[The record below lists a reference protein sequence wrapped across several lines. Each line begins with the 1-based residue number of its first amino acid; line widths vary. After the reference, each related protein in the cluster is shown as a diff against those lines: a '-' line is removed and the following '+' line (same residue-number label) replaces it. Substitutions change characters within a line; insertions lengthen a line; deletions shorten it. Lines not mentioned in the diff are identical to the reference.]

1 MQKINIFVTIFFAAV
16 MLFSPCA
23 FAKKVKYK
31 SPAFFRLIMRE
42 NEKYENP
49 KLKEK
54 LSEIKE
60 HTSDSKNT
68 DIKDEFEKY
77 GLEDDERNIFESCFA
92 WLTIVSICIIILKI
106 IFSNFKIPFDYD
118 PNFKNKYVPRRKAKN
133 KKYNFQ
139 KRRL

>member
-54 LSEIKE
+54 LSPKR
-60 HTSDSKNT
+60 
-68 DIKDEFEKY
+68 DIL
-77 GLEDDERNIFESCFA
+77 GQSAVISGQIA
-92 WLTIVSICIIILKI
+92 
-106 IFSNFKIPFDYD
+106 
-118 PNFKNKYVPRRKAKN
+118 AA
-133 KKYNFQ
+133 
-139 KRRL
+139 